1 MFDFLAVVS
10 PSLVSE
16 SRIIWFIVRVCR
28 GGNSPSSLLL
38 FLPAARLFPSLFL
51 SFVVRFLSAST
62 FLCIVFRL
70 PRICFSMSYI
80 GLVWEDCD
88 IIITKACNNGQNL
101 SMFYIICSILLPL
114 SLPSSLTEPNA
125 QKIISIQLF
134 HTNIKAL
141 DNKELANNQSCWTVL
156 GVMKL

>member
-62 FLCIVFRL
+62 FLWMVFRL

-101 SMFYIICSILLPL
+101 SMFYRIMFYPPTSIPSLLPDRTKCTKNNQYPTV
-114 SLPSSLTEPNA
+114 SHKYKKS
-125 QKIISIQLF
+125 K
-134 HTNIKAL
+134 
-141 DNKELANNQSCWTVL
+141 KELANNQSCWTVL